1 MNQSTIGSEKERGC
15 TKKTGEDPNPK
26 RSYNGCRNIT
36 TLTIIHLSLVM
47 ILTVMVLHMSEWM

>member
-26 RSYNGCRNIT
+26 RSYNGC
-36 TLTIIHLSLVM
+36 SL
-47 ILTVMVLHMSEWM
+47 